1 MTRPDTFT
9 PSQLS
14 VLRLVDCAPV
24 AVGSCE
30 PEMSELASLGY
41 VEQFKERVGL
51 VDRPTWRITSA
62 GREAARALGE

>member
-1 MTRPDTFT
+1 MT

-14 VLRLVDCAPV
+14 VLRLVDCAPI

-62 GREAARALGE
+62 GRAAARGEKR

>member
-1 MTRPDTFT
+1 MTRSDTFT
-9 PSQLS
+9 PLS

-24 AVGSCE
+24 PVGSCE

-51 VDRPTWRITSA
+51 KDRPTWRITSA
-62 GREAARALGE
+62 GRAATRGEKR